1 MKTAVIGSR
10 SLFIED
16 IGEYLPEKT
25 TEILSGGARGVDT
38 CAKNYATKQGIK
50 ITEILPD
57 YKKYGRAAPIKRN
70 IEIIE
75 KADAV
80 VAFWDGKSKGTEF
93 VINHCKKH
101 NKTVKIYVINKKGEE

>member
-16 IGEYLPEKT
+16 IGDYLPEKYT
-25 TEILSGGARGVDT
+25 KILSGGARGVVT
-38 CAKNYATKQGIK
+38 CAKIYATKEGIK

-57 YKKYGRAAPIKRN
+57 YKKYGRAAAIKRN
-70 IEIIE
+70 VEIIE